1 MNLFQNALKVTFPIM
16 LLSVVGCS
24 NNSNPNPPTPA
35 SSANN
40 GTTTET
46 QKEEFVSK
54 LPADA
59 PVIKVATNSKMAPFS
74 YKDDFG
80 KLQGID
86 VDSIRAI
93 GEEAGFRVELFDDAW
108 QELFSNVEEGKR
120 DLAIS
125 GISYKPDRAA
135 KYALSKSYFFNP
147 SGVMYINPNLT
158 INKLSDLRGLKIGAM
173 DASKQAEQVRAVGG
187 LVQTYSTMHLG
198 FQGLAQ
204 GKLDG
209 IVSDVPLLQHI
220 SLNYPDMKTT
230 IVPYEGENDPA
241 AQQVIVM
248 KKGNDELVNKVNT
261 AIDKLK
267 ADGTFTKIE
276 QKWLGSPNKATEQP
290 ASTVQ

>member
-1 MNLFQNALKVTFPIM
+1 MNLIQNALKVSFPIM
-16 LLSVVGCS
+16 LLSLVGCS
-24 NNSNPNPPTPA
+24 NNSTPNSQA
-35 SSANN
+35 SASAAS
-40 GTTTET
+40 GTAET

-59 PVIKVATNSKMAPFS
+59 PVIRVATNSKMPPFS
-74 YKDDFG
+74 YQDDLG

-93 GEEAGFRVELFDDAW
+93 GEEAGYRVELFDDAW

-158 INKLSDLRGLKIGAM
+158 VNKLSDLRGLKIGAM
-173 DASKQAEQVRAVGG
+173 DSSKQVEQVRAVGG
-187 LVQTYSTMHLG
+187 IVEIRPTMHLA
-198 FQGLAQ
+198 FEGLAQ
-204 GKLDG
+204 SKLDG

-220 SLNYPDMKTT
+220 ALNYPDIKTK
-230 IVPYEGENDPA
+230 IVPYEGENDPS

-248 KKGNDELVNKVNT
+248 KKGNDELVNKINT

-267 ADGTFTKIE
+267 ADGTFAKIE
-276 QKWLGSPNKATEQP
+276 QKWLGSPDKATEQP
-290 ASTVQ
+290 ASTAQ

>member
-1 MNLFQNALKVTFPIM
+1 MNLIQNALKVTFPIM
-16 LLSVVGCS
+16 LLSLVGCS
-24 NNSNPNPPTPA
+24 NNSTPTQQTSA
-35 SSANN
+35 SAANN
-40 GTTTET
+40 GTTET
-46 QKEEFVSK
+46 KKEEFVSK

-59 PVIKVATNSKMAPFS
+59 PVLKVSTNSKMPPFS
-74 YKDDFG
+74 YQDDLG

-93 GEEAGFRVELFDDAW
+93 GEEAGYRVELFDDAW

-158 INKLSDLRGLKIGAM
+158 VNKLSDLRGLKIGAM
-173 DASKQAEQVRAVGG
+173 DGSKQVDQVRSVGG
-187 LVQTYSTMHLG
+187 IIETRATMHLA
-198 FQGLAQ
+198 FEGLAQ
-204 GKLDG
+204 SKLDG

-220 SLNYPDMKTT
+220 ALNYPDIKTK
-230 IVPYEGENDPA
+230 IVPYEGENDPS

-248 KKGNDELVNKVNT
+248 KKGNDELVNKINT

-267 ADGTFTKIE
+267 ADGTFAKIE
-276 QKWLGSPNKATEQP
+276 QKWLGTPAQSAEQP
-290 ASTVQ
+290 ASTAK